1 MTKYETVYIIDT
13 EQESDAIKELI
24 DKFKG
29 VVEEKGGQ
37 VSEIE
42 EWGKRRLAYPINNRK
57 EGYYV
62 LMNFEADPD
71 AVQDL
76 DRVFGINGG
85 IIRHIIIKK
94 EK

>member
-13 EQESDAIKELI
+13 EQENDAIKELI
-24 DKFKG
+24 EKFKG

-42 EWGKRRLAYPINNRK
+42 EWGKRRLAYPIANRR

-62 LMNFEADPD
+62 LMNFEADPE

-76 DRVFGINGG
+76 DRVFRITSGL
-85 IIRHIIIKK
+85 IRHIIIKK

>member
-13 EQESDAIKELI
+13 EQENDAIKELI
-24 DKFKG
+24 EKFKG

-42 EWGKRRLAYPINNRK
+42 EWARERLIYPIANRR

-62 LMNFEADPD
+62 LMNLRQTLKRTGPG
-71 AVQDL
+71 QNL
-76 DRVFGINGG
+76 NNQRTHKTHHN
-85 IIRHIIIKK
+85 
-94 EK
+94 

>member
-13 EQESDAIKELI
+13 EQENDAIKELI
-24 DKFKG
+24 EKFKG

-42 EWGKRRLAYPINNRK
+42 EWGKRRLAYPIANRR

-62 LMNFEADPD
+62 LMNFEADPE

-76 DRVFGINGG
+76 DRVFRITSGL
-85 IIRHIIIKK
+85 IRRIIIKK

>member
-13 EQESDAIKELI
+13 EQENDAIKELI
-24 DKFKG
+24 EKFKG

-42 EWGKRRLAYPINNRK
+42 EWGKRRLAYPIANRR

-62 LMNFEADPD
+62 LMNFEADPE

-76 DRVFGINGG
+76 DRVFRITSGL
-85 IIRHIIIKK
+85 IRHIIVKK